1 MQNII
6 AINPTTNLSICKN
19 VSLDNTYTDT
29 MTFANASAQ
38 YTFFKTKEKYF
49 FEQLTPIDIKNN
61 TIVKTIDIK

>member
-29 MTFANASAQ
+29 MTFANATAQ
-38 YTFFKTKEKYF
+38 YTFFITKEKYF
-49 FEQLTPIDIKNN
+49 F
-61 TIVKTIDIK
+61 